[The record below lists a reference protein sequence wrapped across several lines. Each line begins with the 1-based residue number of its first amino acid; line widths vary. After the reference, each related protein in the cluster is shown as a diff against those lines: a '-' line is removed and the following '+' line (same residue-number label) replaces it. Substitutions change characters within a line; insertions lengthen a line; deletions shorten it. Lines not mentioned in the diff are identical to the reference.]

1 MKPYGYREGSEM
13 EVGAVILNGSED
25 VDNRRPKLFHVV
37 PRKLRADDLD
47 PLDANPDRH
56 PVVEEVAK
64 NVLIAYIPNATLNT
78 EIIQVKAVGF
88 QALEKTVKK
97 GSSVPEEVELRLRVS
112 GLEHKVS
119 LGDFQFDG
127 H

>member
-1 MKPYGYREGSEM
+1 M
-13 EVGAVILNGSED
+13 
-25 VDNRRPKLFHVV
+25 
-37 PRKLRADDLD
+37 
-47 PLDANPDRH
+47 
-56 PVVEEVAK
+56 
-64 NVLIAYIPNATLNT
+64 LIAYIPNATLNT